1 MEGREGHPNVQAAT
15 RHSRGPLG
23 LKRLG
28 GLSGDVE
35 IAGGYMALV
44 RARLQMSK

>member
-15 RHSRGPLG
+15 QHIRGPLG
-23 LKRLG
+23 LKHLG

-35 IAGGYMALV
+35 IASGYMAL
-44 RARLQMSK
+44 